1 MELILLSYLA
11 LAHADG
17 DPEREIW
24 LRRARHHRRQ
34 HDISS
39 IGSAPGG
46 AVSASSNSKTKSQ
59 MRKRTD
65 YQEASSHAPAFPC
78 SRSSDLKMQEI
89 PSPSGSD
96 EFIPI
101 FLSEKELE
109 RHGIE
114 DLKGKFTGEGVKG
127 EKITVKQCDY
137 EDLWK
142 EGQRDAKTLAAW
154 DRIGV
159 TDSFRWIASASALI
173 SILSSMLY
181 SDSNS
186 SSKATQG
193 ISYLD
198 RCVEVR
204 GHAIDTSISQEPG
217 CSKCTVGGYRNQIRS
232 FVKVCL

>member
-17 DPEREIW
+17 DPERKIW
-24 LRRARHHRRQ
+24 LRRARQHSHRRQ

-39 IGSAPGG
+39 TGSAPGG
-46 AVSASSNSKTKSQ
+46 AVSASSNSKPKSQ

-65 YQEASSHAPAFPC
+65 YQEASSRAPAFPC
-78 SRSSDLKMQEI
+78 SRSSRLKDTRDSQPQRLRRVHTDI
-89 PSPSGSD
+89 SVG
-96 EFIPI
+96 
-101 FLSEKELE
+101 
-109 RHGIE
+109 
-114 DLKGKFTGEGVKG
+114 KGARATRDRGPKGQIHRRGGKG

-142 EGQRDAKTLAAW
+142 EGQWDAKTLAAW

-173 SILSSMLY
+173 SILSSMLD

-193 ISYLD
+193 ISYLE

-204 GHAIDTSISQEPG
+204 GHALDTSISQEP
-217 CSKCTVGGYRNQIRS
+217 V
-232 FVKVCL
+232 L